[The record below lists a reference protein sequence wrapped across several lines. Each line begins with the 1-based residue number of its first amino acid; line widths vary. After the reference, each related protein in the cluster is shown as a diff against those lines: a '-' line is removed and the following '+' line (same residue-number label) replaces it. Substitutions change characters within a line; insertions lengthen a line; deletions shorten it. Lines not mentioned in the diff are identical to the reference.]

1 MTIFRIIFFA
11 VCIWSPIVADSWL
24 DFFNNW
30 SEFNTRNRRALFGTQ
45 ETTRSAELTET
56 PAAHNPDHPATPI
69 LRLHEIKG
77 SVPQGIYDLR
87 AYLLDKEAFTKA
99 GALPPHGILLVG
111 PPGTGKTTL
120 VRALAAEVNVP
131 LIATS
136 ASQFVEIYVGTGPKF
151 IRELFQKAHE
161 QMKERKASHAIIFID
176 EIDSIGSRTNH
187 HASPEDHKTVN
198 ELLTQMDGYAK
209 DTSITVIAATNC
221 LDLVDEALLRPGRFD
236 EIITVGLPD
245 YKDRLEILKLYL
257 YSAQFKRSIDPEMEL
272 ESIALNT
279 QGFSG
284 AELESIVN
292 KAALIIARE
301 KRTIITQDDLDQAFE
316 QVKAMQTKR
325 RRS

>member
-1 MTIFRIIFFA
+1 MTTPRILLLSL
-11 VCIWSPIVADSWL
+11 CIWIPVAADSSWL
-24 DFFNNW
+24 DFFHNW
-30 SEFNTRNRRALFGTQ
+30 NEFNTRNRRALFGSKDSVESPQEPDITQ
-45 ETTRSAELTET
+45 S
-56 PAAHNPDHPATPI
+56 NTPI
-69 LRLHEIKG
+69 LRLHEVKG
-77 SVPQGIYDLR
+77 CVPQGIYDLR

-99 GALPPHGILLVG
+99 GAVPPHGILLVG

-161 QMKERKASHAIIFID
+161 QMRERKASHAIIFID
-176 EIDSIGSRTNH
+176 EIDSIGNRKNS
-187 HASPEDHKTVN
+187 HASSEDHKTVN

-209 DTSITVIAATNC
+209 DTSITIIGATNC

-245 YKDRLEILKLYL
+245 YKDRLDILKLYL
-257 YSAQFKRSIDPEMEL
+257 YSAQFNRSIDPEIDI
-272 ESIALNT
+272 ESIARDT
-279 QGFSG
+279 HGFSG

-292 KAALIIARE
+292 KAALIIARD
-301 KRTIITQDDLDQAFE
+301 KRTIITQDDLELAYD

-325 RRS
+325 KRS